1 MPLES
6 DILIIGGGP
15 AAMTAALYSLR
26 AGRSVRMIEKENF
39 GGQIAD
45 SPRVENFPS
54 LKSISGLEFSSNLF
68 DQVTSLGAEF
78 ELDEAQKIEK
88 DGDVFLVKGS
98 SNEYRAKS
106 VIIATG
112 VKHRH
117 LNIAGEDKYLG
128 HGVSYCAVCDGPF
141 YAGKPVMVIGDANS
155 ALQYAILL
163 ASQCPHVDVVTL
175 FDKFFAD
182 DVLVKGLLSLRNVT
196 ITHNMS
202 SLSFNG
208 DGKNLTSVSF
218 ENTVSKERTDIACA
232 AAFVAI
238 GQLPDNDRFANLVE
252 LKKGFILTDET
263 MATKTPGLYAAGD
276 CRDKKVRQL
285 TTACSDGAIAALSAS
300 NYVFTLDHH

>member
-1 MPLES
+1 MQP

-26 AGRSVRMIEKENF
+26 AGRTVKLLEKENF

-54 LKSISGLEFSSNLF
+54 VKSISGLDFSNNLF
-68 DQVTSLGAEF
+68 EQITALGADF
-78 ELDEAQKIEK
+78 DLAEAQSIEK
-88 DGDVFLVKGS
+88 TATGFLVKS
-98 SNEYRAKS
+98 ATDSYEAKS
-106 VIIATG
+106 VILATG

-117 LNIAGEDKYLG
+117 LGIEGEEKYTG

-141 YAGKPVMVIGDANS
+141 YAGKDVVIIGDANT

-163 ASQCPHVDVVTL
+163 ATQCPKVTLVTL

-182 DVLVKGLLSLRNVT
+182 DILVKGVQALPNVT
-196 ITHNMS
+196 ILHNMNSLAFTGDGS
-202 SLSFNG
+202 SLSGVVFQNT
-208 DGKNLTSVSF
+208 LTKAKL
-218 ENTVSKERTDIACA
+218 TVPAA

-238 GQLPDNDRFANLVE
+238 GQVPDNDRFANLVD
-252 LKKGFILTDET
+252 LKKGFIVTDDA
-263 MATKTPGLYAAGD
+263 MATKTEGLFACGD

-285 TTACSDGAIAALSAS
+285 TTACGDASIAALSAS
-300 NYVFTLDHH
+300 NYVFSH

>member
-1 MPLES
+1 MRP

-26 AGRSVRMIEKENF
+26 AGRSVKMIEKENF

-54 LKSISGLEFSSNLF
+54 IKSMSGLDFSSNLF
-68 DQVTSLGAEF
+68 DQVTALGAEF
-78 ELDEAQKIEK
+78 ELDEALSISKTKE
-88 DGDVFLVKGS
+88 GFLVHGKSGDY
-98 SNEYRAKS
+98 EGAS
-106 VIIATG
+106 VILATG

-117 LNIAGEDKYLG
+117 LGIEGEEKYLG

-141 YAGKPVMVIGDANS
+141 YAGKNVMVIGDANS

-163 ASQCPHVDVVTL
+163 AQQCPHVDVVTL
-175 FDKFFAD
+175 FDHFFAD
-182 DVLVKGLLSLRNVT
+182 EVLVKALKSLQNVT
-196 ITHNMS
+196 ISHNMN

-208 DGKNLTSVSF
+208 DGTVLHSVSF
-218 ENTVSKERTDIACA
+218 ENTVSKAHIEIPCA

-238 GQLPDNDRFANLVE
+238 GQIPDNERFADWVE
-252 LKKGFILTDET
+252 LKKGFIVTDDT
-263 MATKTPGLYAAGD
+263 MASKTEGLFACGD

-285 TTACSDGAIAALSAS
+285 TTACGDGAIAALSAS
-300 NYVFTLDHH
+300 NYVFVKTQS